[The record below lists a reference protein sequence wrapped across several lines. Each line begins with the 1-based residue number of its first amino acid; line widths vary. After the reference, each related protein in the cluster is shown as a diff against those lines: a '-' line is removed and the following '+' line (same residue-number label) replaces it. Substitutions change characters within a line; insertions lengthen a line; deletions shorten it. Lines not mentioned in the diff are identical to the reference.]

1 MSFLR
6 VAAAVAALLYVA
18 VFAMKNMEPAVLDLV
33 FFEIGP
39 MPVAL
44 VALVAMGAGAALASL
59 ALAWPVL
66 QGRVQ
71 QRRDTRKIEEL
82 EREVHGLR
90 TLPISDDQ
98 LDSTRVPEG

>member
-6 VAAAVAALLYVA
+6 VAATVAVLLYVA
-18 VFAMKNMEPAVLDLV
+18 VFAISNMEPVLLDLV

-39 MPVAL
+39 LPLAL
-44 VALVAMGAGAALASL
+44 VALLAMGTGAAAASL
-59 ALAWPVL
+59 ALAWPVV

-71 QRRDTRKIEEL
+71 KRKDTRKIEEL

-90 TLPISDDQ
+90 TLPLSDEE
-98 LDSTRVPEG
+98 LDRPHGSES